1 MRTVTLKEN
10 SGVDYSAGW
19 HTLTINNAKYSNVD
33 GTAVLDIWFE
43 GYPENFN
50 MRTWAKE
57 TNGEEWRIARLFR
70 FANAGIG
77 EVLEEDGTKRL
88 ALDDDANQLVGKTIN
103 ILFYKEDVTMPDG
116 NEKTF
121 ARPYTDPAPTVFT
134 NAAESFDAAG
144 VERLKAKAEERF
156 HSYGKGHL
164 NGTVATTEDK
174 EEVIPF

>member
-1 MRTVTLKEN
+1 MRTVTLKTQT
-10 SGVDYSAGW
+10 GPDYSAGW
-19 HTLTINNAKYSNVD
+19 HTLTINNAKYSTVNE
-33 GTAVLDIWFE
+33 TAVLDIWFE

-77 EVLEEDGTKRL
+77 EVMDESGVKRL
-88 ALDDDANQLVGKTIN
+88 ALDDSADNLIGKSLN
-103 ILFYKEDVTMPDG
+103 ILFYKEDVEMPDG
-116 NEKTF
+116 NMKSF
-121 ARPYTDPAPTVFT
+121 SRPYTDPAPTVFT
-134 NAAESFDAAG
+134 NAAETYDETA

-164 NGTVATTEDK
+164 NGTATATEK
-174 EEVIPF
+174 EEETLPF